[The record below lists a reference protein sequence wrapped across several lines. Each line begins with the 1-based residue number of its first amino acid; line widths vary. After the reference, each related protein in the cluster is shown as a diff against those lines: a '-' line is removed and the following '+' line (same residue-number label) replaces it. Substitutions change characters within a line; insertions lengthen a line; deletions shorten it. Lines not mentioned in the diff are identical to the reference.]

1 MNAEDAVI
9 TKGVMTKRKREEGTG
24 HNLDRKKET

>member
-1 MNAEDAVI
+1 MNAEDIEI
-9 TKGVMTKRKREEGTG
+9 TKGVITKRKKEEGTS